1 MNSTAGL
8 TLIEILI
15 ALALSL
21 LVLGAAYA
29 LTTNTAQ
36 ANAVLTTRSQLTNE
50 ATVASSLLSA
60 RLREACAVFPQNTAV
75 TLPVDVAGTRNAAN
89 TTIWRVG
96 TDPFVA
102 FVVPASTAVSDST
115 PMMYAYYLLSRA
127 QYNEQMPATQKIVAH
142 STETSQVLMEF
153 EVPVTA
159 AACTTPLTT
168 LTTAPGTNAQ
178 ALLLAEYVRTPTAAE
193 PLFASE
199 SDQAVTY
206 RLRFQK
212 ASGSS
217 VTVLPVL
224 SQNPIR
230 AAIVGRNIR

>member
-75 TLPVDVAGTRNAAN
+75 TLPVDVAGTSNAAN

-159 AACTTPLTT
+159 AACTAPLTVA
-168 LTTAPGTNAQ
+168 LAPAANAQ
-178 ALLLAEYVRTPTAAE
+178 ALLLAEYVRTPTTTE
-193 PLFASE
+193 PLFTSE

>member
-1 MNSTAGL
+1 MKPTAGL

-29 LTTNTAQ
+29 LTTSTAQ

-60 RLREACAVFPQNTAV
+60 RLREACAVLPQNTTV
-75 TLPVDVAGTRNAAN
+75 TLPDSVKGTKTDTG
-89 TTIWRVG
+89 TTVWRVG

-102 FVVPASTAVSDST
+102 FVVPASTVSGST

-127 QYNEQMPATQKIVAH
+127 RYNEQMDDAQDIPANSA
-142 STETSQVLMEF
+142 ETSQVLMEF
-153 EVPVTA
+153 RAPVTA
-159 AACTTPLTT
+159 AACTAPLTVAV
-168 LTTAPGTNAQ
+168 APAANAQ
-178 ALLLAEYVRTPTAAE
+178 ALLLAEYVRAPTAAE

-224 SQNPIR
+224 SQTPIR

>member
-1 MNSTAGL
+1 MKPTAGL

-29 LTTNTAQ
+29 LTTSTAQ

-75 TLPVDVAGTRNAAN
+75 TLPAGVAGTRNAAN

-96 TDPFVA
+96 ADPFVA
-102 FVVPASTAVSDST
+102 FVVPASTAVSGST
-115 PMMYAYYLLSRA
+115 PMMYAYYLLSRD
-127 QYNEQMPATQKIVAH
+127 QYNAQMPAAQKIVAH

-159 AACTTPLTT
+159 AACTAPLT

-178 ALLLAEYVRTPTAAE
+178 ALLLAEYVRAPTTAE

-224 SQNPIR
+224 SQTPIR

>member
-1 MNSTAGL
+1 MKPTAGL

-21 LVLGAAYA
+21 LVLSAAYA
-29 LTTNTAQ
+29 LTTSTAQ
-36 ANAVLTTRSQLTNE
+36 ANAVLTTRSQLTSE

-75 TLPVDVAGTRNAAN
+75 TLPAGVAGTKNAAN
-89 TTIWRVG
+89 TTVWRVG

-102 FVVPASTAVSDST
+102 FVVPASTVSGST
-115 PMMYAYYLLSRA
+115 PMLYAYYLLSRA
-127 QYNEQMPATQKIVAH
+127 RYNEQMPDTQDIPAN
-142 STETSQVLMEF
+142 SAETSQVLMEF

-159 AACTTPLTT
+159 AACTAPLTVAV
-168 LTTAPGTNAQ
+168 APATNAQ
-178 ALLLAEYVRTPTAAE
+178 ALLLAEYVRTPTTAE
-193 PLFASE
+193 PLFTSE
-199 SDQAVTY
+199 SDQAITY

-217 VTVLPVL
+217 VTVLPIL
-224 SQNPIR
+224 SQTPIR
-230 AAIVGRNIR
+230 ASIVGRNVR

>member
-8 TLIEILI
+8 TLVEILI

-50 ATVASSLLSA
+50 ATVSSSLLSA
-60 RLREACAVFPQNTAV
+60 RLREACAVLPQTTAV
-75 TLPVDVAGTRNAAN
+75 TLPADVKGTKNAAG

-96 TDPFVA
+96 TDPFIA
-102 FVVPASTAVSDST
+102 FVVPASTAVSGST

-127 QYNEQMPATQKIVAH
+127 QYNEQMDAAQDIPVNSA
-142 STETSQVLMEF
+142 ETSQVLMEF
-153 EVPVTA
+153 RAPVTA
-159 AACTTPLTT
+159 AACTSPLTVA
-168 LTTAPGTNAQ
+168 LAPAANAQ
-178 ALLLAEYVRTPTAAE
+178 ALLLAEYVRTPTTAE
-193 PLFASE
+193 PLFRSE